1 MLNEIVDSFV
11 KVVLLLLVHR
21 IILSSNML
29 TLMRL
34 WSPQGQVKEVILILA
49 Y

>member
-11 KVVLLLLVHR
+11 KVVLLLVHR